1 MTVEVETGTDGNLIH
16 GIKTELGRSPSTAC
30 QSATEVHIQQSHLQ
44 AHRQQA
50 AFNVI
55 DHRYVGT
62 DVLEPRLLGPRVP
75 CGYRMYFQALS
86 VHRQSA
92 ARVAFL

>member
-1 MTVEVETGTDGNLIH
+1 MTVEVETGNDGNVIH
-16 GIKTELGRSPSTAC
+16 DIETELGRFLGAAC
-30 QSATEVHIQQSHLQ
+30 QSATQVHVQQSHLQ

-50 AFNVI
+50 PFNDI

-75 CGYRMYFQALS
+75 CGYRM
-86 VHRQSA
+86 
-92 ARVAFL
+92 